1 MNQSDL
7 ITDRMKKMHFTIIG
21 YVQNN
26 FNEASPY
33 EADIIKKSISKII
46 LNKEFKDGLY
56 KIEKFEKLN
65 ILFYFDKSES
75 FDLQTTTRSGE
86 FRGVFASCS
95 PRRPSMIGLTTV
107 NLLKVEDNTL
117 TVTGLDALNNTPVLD
132 IKPVI
137 G

>member
-1 MNQSDL
+1 
-7 ITDRMKKMHFTIIG
+7 MKKMHFTIIG

-26 FNEASPY
+26 FNEASPS

-65 ILFYFDKSES
+65 ILFYFDKSEN

-95 PRRPSMIGLTTV
+95 LRRPSMIGLTTV

>member
-1 MNQSDL
+1 MQ
-7 ITDRMKKMHFTIIG
+7 ITVIG
-21 YVQNN
+21 YVSNEW
-26 FNEASPY
+26 NEAHPTD
-33 EADIIKKSISKII
+33 ADLIKKSLSKII
-46 LNKEFKDGLY
+46 LNKEYTDGLY
-56 KIEKFEKLN
+56 KIEKFSELD
-65 ILFYFDKSES
+65 ILFYFDRSKGFE
-75 FDLQTTTRSGE
+75 LQTNTRSGE